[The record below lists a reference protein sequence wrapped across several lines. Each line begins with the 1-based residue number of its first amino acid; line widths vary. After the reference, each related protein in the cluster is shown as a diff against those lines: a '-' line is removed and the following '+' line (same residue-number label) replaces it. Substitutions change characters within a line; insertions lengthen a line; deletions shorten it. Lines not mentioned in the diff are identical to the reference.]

1 MPKHTVKPIIS
12 DEFLDE
18 VVKEINEQFGGPLNE
33 NDHRILQ
40 LDSEETR

>member
-33 NDHRILQ
+33 NDHRNQ
-40 LDSEETR
+40 LDGEETR